1 MCKWLI
7 YKMCRLQQLSE
18 PDETANE
25 KEKVAFQTA
34 IKDRLDII
42 LTLYETVH
50 KAFQGLLRFFFL
62 LFFWWWLIQTACTE
76 IPFLE
81 PGALFIPLLEELVE
95 LLSVGTWRS
104 LWSYVESR
112 SKRFT
117 KDMPASR
124 GKALPLLRTINA
136 FLRFLPRTP
145 EDLVFR
151 GRIHQFAS
159 SVFSVADKSAIN
171 MRGDYSEVKTVW
183 EEEPEMEKIKV
194 EEKEENKEGKMDER
208 AEEGG
213 KKDGDVEME
222 DAEKKDEH
230 TEHSSNQPADQ
241 SMEQP
246 TEDEPPLTPAALQEP
261 DFYSTLWS
269 LQQYF
274 SHPPSLDGPAV
285 GSPPKTPFQT
295 FREKS
300 DFVLPQL
307 FEQTRKE
314 KAMAG
319 TDDGLGKKR
328 KRQVMEGQDT
338 GGFFHPR
345 FLTGKRLF
353 EYELADSSFRRQIL
367 VQYFILFQFL
377 LNLTPAHAG
386 KQAFTGGMPRTFMLE
401 QADEQWVKSKIGGIK
416 EELKNIVGG
425 ASFEDT
431 VFSIIRQE
439 AHYVGLSHRSASFSS
454 RQN

>member
-1 MCKWLI
+1 M
-7 YKMCRLQQLSE
+7 
-18 PDETANE
+18 
-25 KEKVAFQTA
+25 
-34 IKDRLDII
+34 
-42 LTLYETVH
+42 
-50 KAFQGLLRFFFL
+50 
-62 LFFWWWLIQTACTE
+62 
-76 IPFLE
+76 
-81 PGALFIPLLEELVE
+81 
-95 LLSVGTWRS
+95 
-104 LWSYVESR
+104 
-112 SKRFT
+112 
-117 KDMPASR
+117 
-124 GKALPLLRTINA
+124 
-136 FLRFLPRTP
+136 
-145 EDLVFR
+145 FR

-183 EEEPEMEKIKV
+183 EKESEVEQIKV
-194 EEKEENKEGKMDER
+194 EEEKKKEGKMGEK

-222 DAEKKDEH
+222 DAEKKDEPAEQQADRP
-230 TEHSSNQPADQ
+230 TERSTYQAADQ

-246 TEDEPPLTPAALQEP
+246 PTEDEAPSTPSTLKDP

-295 FREKS
+295 FRDKS
-300 DFVLPQL
+300 DFILFQL
-307 FEQTRKE
+307 FEQTKKE
-314 KAMAG
+314 KAMTG
-319 TDDGLGKKR
+319 TEDGMGKKR
-328 KRQVMEGQDT
+328 KRDVMEGGQDT

-401 QADEQWVKSKIGGIK
+401 QTDEQWVKSKIGGIK
-416 EELKNIVGG
+416 DELKRIVGG
-425 ASFEDT
+425 VSFEDT

-439 AHYVGLSHRSASFSS
+439 AHYVRLRFIFIYFLKKTQLISDNRYNGRMKDVQKRLSRSPHLTPTLPLSQRKHGQSALTRLRRTTSRSAHAHYLCCGIMGSPTLIS
-454 RQN
+454 